1 MNFLNNQD
9 KLGESSVVVNKRE
22 WTLVILASYCRGGYV
37 EPGADL
43 ERESA
48 MPNFQ
53 YADWGYAEATWSLW
67 GSSDDATSRAV

>member
-1 MNFLNNQD
+1 M
-9 KLGESSVVVNKRE
+9 
-22 WTLVILASYCRGGYV
+22 